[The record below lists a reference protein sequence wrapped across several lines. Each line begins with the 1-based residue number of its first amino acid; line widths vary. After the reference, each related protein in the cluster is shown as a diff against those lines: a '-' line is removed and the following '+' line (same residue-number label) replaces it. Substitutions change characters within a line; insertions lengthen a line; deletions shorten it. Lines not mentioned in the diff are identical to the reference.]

1 MLPTYSSEVKLR
13 PTVQVDKL
21 RQTGAQCHKVKRYSS
36 YYFKNYQA
44 YLLILNGFI
53 ELVNCMY

>member
-1 MLPTYSSEVKLR
+1 MKLS
-13 PTVQVDKL
+13 QL
-21 RQTGAQCHKVKRYSS
+21 SLYYKRHGQYALYSS